1 MAGSQDFKSNKMF
14 KVGIINYGMGNIR
27 SIQNILLYL
36 GIKSEVISSAEKIA
50 NKTHLI
56 LPGVGSFM
64 AAMTNLEK
72 MKLVNPIKNY
82 ASLKN
87 KKLLGICLGMQL
99 LGKSSEEAKTTKG
112 LDLVDLNFTLFP
124 KKNLIKIPHI
134 GFNEILIKNDKDKFF
149 LDIKNK
155 SDFYFNHSYR
165 TTSYEKMDTEMVCS
179 YGGDFL
185 AAFQKKNIF
194 GTQFHPEKSQS
205 NGLKLLS
212 NFFKK

>member
-1 MAGSQDFKSNKMF
+1 
-14 KVGIINYGMGNIR
+14 MGNIR

-124 KKNLIKIPHI
+124 KK
-134 GFNEILIKNDKDKFF
+134 FNQN
-149 LDIKNK
+149 
-155 SDFYFNHSYR
+155 
-165 TTSYEKMDTEMVCS
+165 TSYW
-179 YGGDFL
+179 
-185 AAFQKKNIF
+185 I
-194 GTQFHPEKSQS
+194 
-205 NGLKLLS
+205 
-212 NFFKK
+212 

>member
-1 MAGSQDFKSNKMF
+1 MAGSRDFKSNKMF

-36 GIKSEVISSAEKIA
+36 GIKSEVISSAEKIE

-112 LDLVDLNFTLFP
+112 LDLVDLNFTYF
-124 KKNLIKIPHI
+124 KNSIKIPHI

-179 YGGDFL
+179 YGVIFSSIS
-185 AAFQKKNIF
+185 KKNIF